1 MMAIAE
7 RRSCR
12 SQAFCIGV
20 WPDGAQVRRRTGWSI
35 KPLSSK
41 KTSGVS
47 DSLAPFLS
55 VANRPFASVRVRR
68 RPALAPAARAS
79 DLSNQDCEES
89 SRHGMDGRTPETA
102 WRRLPQL
109 AHKSKDRCGSQ
120 PLAVRLRESSATS
133 VSERR
138 SIGAWGPDAAWL
150 STPPCRLSSGLG
162 SNALPKIRKP
172 RQFPLLRR
180 FSCHPAGVALQ
191 ADDESPTRLRFLAFS

>member
-7 RRSCR
+7 RRSWR

-20 WPDGAQVRRRTGWSI
+20 WPDGAQVRRRTGWSM

-41 KTSGVS
+41 KTRGVS

-55 VANRPFASVRVRR
+55 AANRVFANVRVRR
-68 RPALAPAARAS
+68 RPTLAPAVRAS
-79 DLSNQDCEES
+79 GLSSQGREEF
-89 SRHGMDGRTPETA
+89 SRHGRDGSEPETA

-120 PLAVRLRESSATS
+120 PFAVRPRESSATS

-138 SIGAWGPDAAWL
+138 SSGAWALDAAWL
-150 STPPCRLSSGLG
+150 SEPPCRLSSGFASSG
-162 SNALPKIRKP
+162 LPKTRKLP
-172 RQFPLLRR
+172 QFPLLRQL
-180 FSCHPAGVALQ
+180 SCHPAGVVLQ
-191 ADDESPTRLRFLAFS
+191 ADGESPTRLRFLAFS